1 MSQDQSVGNSAAS
14 PSAQARTP
22 SVRGYRMDSGN
33 IPQEIRNHVAAQLG
47 PEADV
52 FPAKENGSYKG
63 PVIHADSGYVVQ
75 AVGKDHQTAV
85 IHQRAD
91 VQMMGAALQSRDARN
106 DLANR
111 NLQVHY
117 RGDQAKAYP
126 WDAEKE
132 ATQRAARST
141 DRPADRGAVAGQVL
155 SEAEKYAL
163 ANIKNVKQ
171 REAFLKHLGNVT
183 QQFQQ
188 PAQEQQPTP
197 ARNAPDKAAPQR
209 PRQQLQQQPAQD
221 IER

>member
-14 PSAQARTP
+14 PSAQSRTP

-33 IPQEIRNHVAAQLG
+33 IPQEIRSNVAAQLG

-63 PVIHADSGYVVQ
+63 PVIHADTGYVVQ

-85 IHQRAD
+85 VHQRAD

-106 DLANR
+106 DLINR

-155 SEAEKYAL
+155 SEAEKYAM
-163 ANIKNVKQ
+163 ANIKNAKQ

-188 PAQEQQPTP
+188 PAQDQT
-197 ARNAPDKAAPQR
+197 RNVVRNEPNKAAQR
-209 PRQQLQQQPAQD
+209 VPQQQPAQD

>member
-14 PSAQARTP
+14 PSAQSRTP

-33 IPQEIRNHVAAQLG
+33 IPQEIRSNVAAQLG

-63 PVIHADSGYVVQ
+63 PVIHADTGYVVQ

-85 IHQRAD
+85 VHQRAD

-106 DLANR
+106 DLINR

-132 ATQRAARST
+132 ATQRTARST

-155 SEAEKYAL
+155 SEAEKYAM
-163 ANIKNVKQ
+163 ANIKNAKQ

-188 PAQEQQPTP
+188 PAQDQT
-197 ARNAPDKAAPQR
+197 RNVVRNEPNKAAQR
-209 PRQQLQQQPAQD
+209 VPQQQPAQD